1 MSNSL
6 EAPGARTLGVFA
18 LAVVL
23 GGANFVG
30 VRFSNLELAPFWGA
44 GLRFSLAA
52 LTFVAIALAL
62 RLRWPTGRL
71 LALTA
76 AYGLLSFGL
85 FYALMYWALQRVT
98 AGMAT
103 VVMAMVPLV
112 TVLLTW
118 VQRLEPLRRRTVVGA
133 AVALGG
139 ILWMTLGEDR
149 VVLPL
154 TGLLAMFAAAV
165 TIGESVILGK
175 KVSANHPAMTNAV
188 AMVVGAAS
196 LLALSAVA
204 GENWAV
210 PTRPDVI
217 WSLAYLV
224 TLGSVGLFVL
234 MLLVVRRWTASAT
247 SYAFVLFPVVTM
259 LLEAWLAD
267 EPLSWRGTTGALIVM
282 AGVWFGA
289 LAPSARTSSEPLTT
303 APPAAEAP

>member
-1 MSNSL
+1 MNKAI
-6 EAPGARTLGVFA
+6 ETPGARTIGAFA
-18 LAVVL
+18 LAVVF

-30 VRFSNLELAPFWGA
+30 VRFSNGELDPFWGA

-52 LTFVAIALAL
+52 LTFVVIAFAL
-62 RLRWPTGRL
+62 RLPWPRGKL

-118 VQRLEPLRRRTVVGA
+118 GQRLEPLRRSALVGA
-133 AVALGG
+133 AVAMAG
-139 ILWMTLGEDR
+139 IVWMTLGEGSVD
-149 VVLPL
+149 LPL
-154 TGLLAMFAAAV
+154 TGLLAMLAAAV
-165 TIGESVILGK
+165 TVGESVILGK

-188 AMVVGAAS
+188 AMVVGAGS

-204 GENWAV
+204 GERWLLPSQPEV
-210 PTRPDVI
+210 V
-217 WSLAYLV
+217 WSLVYLV

-267 EPLSWRGTTGALIVM
+267 EPLTLRGVTGALIVM

-289 LAPSARTSSEPLTT
+289 LAPSARHSAS
-303 APPAAEAP
+303 PPAAAPAPAEAH